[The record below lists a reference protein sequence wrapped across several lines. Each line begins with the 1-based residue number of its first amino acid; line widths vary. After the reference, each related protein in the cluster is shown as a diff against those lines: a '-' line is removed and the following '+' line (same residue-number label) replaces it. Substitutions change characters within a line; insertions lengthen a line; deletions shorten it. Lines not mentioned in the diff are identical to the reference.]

1 MSNLN
6 SAREKS
12 NRIRAPADL
21 GWLASSAT
29 HLHPYPWKLDFPFHR
44 ILLSNRDSDFPS
56 SSPESLI
63 PMSSDDGEECPPLSQ
78 RPEWADVR
86 PVPQD
91 DGPNPVVPIHYRENF
106 REAMDYFRA
115 VYLAD
120 ERSLRSL
127 NLTSEVIGLNPGNYT
142 VSSLSL
148 SLRCC
153 LSCFSFGFQ
162 WIKAA
167 LFCWILIGIC
177 ILVNVVLLVCVA
189 VESLRIMNLVE
200 IKCILN

>member
-12 NRIRAPADL
+12 NRIRALTDL
-21 GWLASSAT
+21 GWLTSSAT

-44 ILLSNRDSDFPS
+44 SLLSNRDSDFPS

-63 PMSSDDGEECPPLSQ
+63 LMSSDDGEECPPLSQ

-148 SLRCC
+148 SLSPMLSILFFFWFSVNKSCSFLLNLDWYLYPCKCC
-153 LSCFSFGFQ
+153 FVGLCSCCFVGLCS
-162 WIKAA
+162 
-167 LFCWILIGIC
+167 C
-177 ILVNVVLLVCVA
+177 
-189 VESLRIMNLVE
+189 
-200 IKCILN
+200 